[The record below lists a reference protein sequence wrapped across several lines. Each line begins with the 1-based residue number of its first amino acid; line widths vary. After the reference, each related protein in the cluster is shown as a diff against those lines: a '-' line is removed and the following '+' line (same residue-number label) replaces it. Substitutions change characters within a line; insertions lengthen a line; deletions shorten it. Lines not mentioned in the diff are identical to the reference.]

1 MHRFYLSPERVTEG
15 DLTLDERESHHAA
28 IVLRVRE
35 GERVAVLDGA
45 GNEFMC
51 TAATVDKR
59 STRLTVQQKNRIE
72 PLPYRITL
80 LQAITKG
87 KSMDFIIQKA
97 TELCV
102 HRVVTLAAGRSVAQV
117 EDGAAK
123 VGKWRSIAIDSIKQ
137 CGSPWLPVIEPP
149 VTPREFLAR
158 GEVFDLP
165 LIASLQGR
173 TRHPREYISEYETEH
188 GSKPDSIGI
197 WIGPEGDFTPEE
209 GNEILSAGAHPITLG
224 RAILRSETA
233 ALYCLSVLNYDMQA
247 PRAG

>member
-1 MHRFYLSPERVTEG
+1 MHRFYLPPERVTEG
-15 DLTLDERESHHAA
+15 ELTLDERESHHAA
-28 IVLRVRE
+28 TVLRVRA

-45 GNEFMC
+45 GRELMC
-51 TAATVDKR
+51 TVATLDKR
-59 STRLTVQQKNRIE
+59 ATRLSVQQENRIE

-80 LQAITKG
+80 LQALTKG

-102 HRVVTLAAGRSVAQV
+102 HRVVTLAAGRSVTQV

-123 VGKWRSIAIDSIKQ
+123 VDKWRAIAIDSIKQ

-158 GEVFDLP
+158 DETFDLP

-173 TRHPREYISEYETEH
+173 TRHPREYISTYKSEH
-188 GSKPDSIGI
+188 SAPPDSICV

-209 GNEILSAGAHPITLG
+209 SNEILSAGAHPITLG
-224 RAILRSETA
+224 KAILRSETA

-247 PRAG
+247 APTG

>member
-1 MHRFYLSPERVTEG
+1 MHRFYLPPKRLTEG
-15 DLTLDERESHHAA
+15 ELTLDERESHHAA

-51 TAATVDKR
+51 TASTVHKR
-59 STRLTVQQKNRIE
+59 GTKLAVQQQNRIE

-87 KSMDFIIQKA
+87 KSMDFIIQKS

-102 HRVVTLAAGRSVAQV
+102 HRVVTLVAGRSVAQV
-117 EDGAAK
+117 EDGVAK
-123 VGKWRSIAIDSIKQ
+123 VEKWRAIAIDSIKQ
-137 CGSPWLPVIEPP
+137 CGSPWLPVIEAP

-158 GEVFDLP
+158 GESFDLL
-165 LIASLQGR
+165 LIASLQGL
-173 TRHPREYISEYETEH
+173 TRHPREYISEHEIEH
-188 GSKPDSIGI
+188 GAKPESIGV

-209 GNEILSAGAHPITLG
+209 GNEIISAGAHPITLG

-247 PRAG
+247 PPAG

>member
-1 MHRFYLSPERVTEG
+1 MHRFYLPPESVTEG
-15 DLTLDERESHHAA
+15 DLTLGERESHHAA
-28 IVLRVRE
+28 TVLRVRE

-45 GNEFMC
+45 GCEMMC
-51 TAATVDKR
+51 TVVEVDKR
-59 STRLTVQQKNRIE
+59 AIRLTVQQKNQLD

-80 LQAITKG
+80 LQAMTKG
-87 KSMDFIIQKA
+87 KSMDFIIQKS

-117 EDGAAK
+117 EVGAAK
-123 VGKWRSIAIDSIKQ
+123 VDKWRAIAIDSIKQ

-158 GEVFDLP
+158 GEQFDLP
-165 LIASLQGR
+165 LVASLQGR
-173 TRHPREYISEYETEH
+173 TRHPREYISDYENEH
-188 GSKPDSIGI
+188 GAKPDSIGV

-247 PRAG
+247 P